1 MAYTAL
7 YRKWRPDNFEEVKGQ
22 EAIVTTLKNQ
32 IKNDRLGHAYLFCG
46 TRGTGKTTTAK
57 LVAKTVNCEN
67 PVDGSPCGECAS
79 CKAIAAGSALN
90 VIEMDAASNNG
101 VDAIRQ
107 INNSVSY
114 SPAEGKKLVYI
125 IDEAHQLSTSAFNAL
140 LKTLEEP
147 PSYVMFILATTEYH
161 AIPKTILSRCQ
172 RFDFKRITIDIIV
185 DRLRDLLE
193 REGVKCEEAGL
204 HYIAKAADGSMRDA
218 LSILDQCIS
227 FNLGQDLTYDSVL
240 NTVGAVD
247 VETYIKLIR
256 ALSEGDVVTCVD
268 VIDECVMQ
276 GRDLGQF
283 INEVTS
289 FIRDV
294 LYLKLS
300 PDIMIDVTSENR
312 AEMLDIS
319 QRFDEGYLIN
329 CINILQEAAAKLPFS
344 TTKRIVLEVA
354 IIKMCKPEMQKADIS
369 ALEKRMHDLERE
381 LEEARNML
389 ANAGNLQLAAANQVS
404 NNSSSTT
411 GENTQNTNSV
421 ADNTSGTVAL
431 AGPELMAQLEGM
443 LDAKIAE
450 AKLGAGTTDSTSSE
464 INARLYSPDP
474 VSHKKLQEEIDNNY
488 RNEYP
493 EADYTELKAIAA
505 AWDTILSEAMKATA
519 THLRNKYV
527 YIVPNENPLKLTIKV
542 AKNKDTELAQRFL
555 CKTEVIQA
563 IANDIERNT
572 GRKVTLDYET
582 IAAQKDTIERAES
595 HALNRFG
602 INFSKINIKP

>member
-172 RFDFKRITIDIIV
+172 RFDFKRITIDVIV
-185 DRLRDLLE
+185 DRLKDLLD

-389 ANAGNLQLAAANQVS
+389 ANAGNMQLAAVS
-404 NNSSSTT
+404 AAVDSGSDV
-411 GENTQNTNSV
+411 GAMSV
-421 ADNTSGTVAL
+421 ASPD
-431 AGPELMAQLEGM
+431 LMAQLEGI

-450 AKLGAGTTDSTSSE
+450 VKLGAGGPESTSTE
-464 INARLYSPDP
+464 INARLYNPDP
-474 VSHKKLQEEIDNNY
+474 VSHKKLQEEIDNNL
-488 RNEYP
+488 RSEYP
-493 EADYTELKAIAA
+493 EADYLELRAIAA

-519 THLRNKYV
+519 MHLRNKYV
-527 YIVPNENPLKLTIKV
+527 YIVPSENPLKLTIKV
-542 AKNKDTELAQRFL
+542 AKNKDTDMAQRFL
-555 CKTEVIQA
+555 CKSEVLEA
-563 IANDIERNT
+563 ISRDIERNT

-595 HALNRFG
+595 HAINRFG
-602 INFSKINIKP
+602 INFNINYKP